1 MNLQAFRFLQTPVG
15 ERWLAELAGA
25 DLTPQTHLAWASRL
39 RQEVEPAWAQALLET
54 ALLRRR
60 AAAKF
65 SRADHMFFTR
75 EALEQASAEVV
86 ARYRA
91 GRYAAAGLTTVLDL
105 CCGIGGDALALAAG
119 GHVIG
124 VDEDEVRLAMA
135 AHNVAVYEGEGVFRG
150 TCADVLALSPSLLA
164 GRGQPRPRA
173 IFFDPARRDE
183 RGERVYHLA
192 QYRPPVTAVLTQWR
206 RAVPH
211 MGVKVSPGL
220 DYGEMPAQTEVEFIS
235 VDGELREA
243 VLWLGD
249 LRQGADRRA
258 TLLPAGISLSSAPDE
273 PPTAPLSAPQTF
285 LYEPDAAI
293 IRAHL
298 VTTLARQLEASQIDP
313 DIAYLTA
320 PHHQPTPFARA
331 FRLEAAFP
339 FQLKRLRHYLRQHDI
354 GQVTIKKRGSPL
366 QTEALRQQLRL
377 RGSRHRFIFLTHV
390 IGEPTVLV
398 GEPVAWKQSTENSQL
413 LVQDG

>member
-1 MNLQAFRFLQTPVG
+1 MDLQAFRFLQTPVG

-25 DLTPQTHLAWASRL
+25 DLSPQTHLAWASRL

-258 TLLPAGISLSSAPDE
+258 TLLPTGMYWSGPHWGYNPDFWASLSQEQRQVLIQATAQAMVRMVVQYQKLDESALAEAVAKGHQVHQPGPDMVASVEAFRVSATENIYETVQTRYGIEDAKALIDDFRATYAKWEKLLENVDRDDEAALAELAMQEIYNKLAPD
-273 PPTAPLSAPQTF
+273 
-285 LYEPDAAI
+285 YG
-293 IRAHL
+293 IR
-298 VTTLARQLEASQIDP
+298 
-313 DIAYLTA
+313 
-320 PHHQPTPFARA
+320 
-331 FRLEAAFP
+331 
-339 FQLKRLRHYLRQHDI
+339 
-354 GQVTIKKRGSPL
+354 
-366 QTEALRQQLRL
+366 
-377 RGSRHRFIFLTHV
+377 
-390 IGEPTVLV
+390 
-398 GEPVAWKQSTENSQL
+398 
-413 LVQDG
+413 